1 MRQAGNRNFQSNKQ
15 HELAEKQMETKLS
28 EIGQIAISVSDV
40 QSALAF
46 YRNTLGLT
54 FLFSPSPELAFLM
67 AGQTRIMLTTP
78 QGAGKAGA
86 NSILYFK
93 VTDIESAHAE
103 LVKRG
108 AQNERG
114 PALASRLPDHE
125 LWLAFLRDP
134 DGNLVGL
141 MEEKR

>member
-1 MRQAGNRNFQSNKQ
+1 
-15 HELAEKQMETKLS
+15 METKLS

-40 QSALAF
+40 PSALTF
-46 YRNTLGLT
+46 YRDALGLT

-78 QGAGKAGA
+78 QGAGQAGA

-93 VTDIESAHAE
+93 VTDIESTHAE

-108 AQNERG
+108 AQNERDA
-114 PALASRLPDHE
+114 ALAARLPDHE

-134 DGNLVGL
+134 DGNLIGL